1 MDLLQF
7 PRLLTII
14 MIILVMVTV
23 IDHASEWVR
32 RRLE

>member
-14 MIILVMVTV
+14 LIILVMVTV